1 MNPFFLVLKSLLLSM
16 LLLAGSAFAAD
27 KVDINRADAAQL
39 EASLV
44 GIGPAKA
51 QAIVEH
57 RNANGPFK
65 SADELNAYFASD
77 AMVLKL
83 RDLAERILDLGDSVK
98 ADEVQSQIKSARQDA
113 LRAGTRPARKQS
125 RSPVASRR

>member
-51 QAIVEH
+51 QAIVSTATPTV
-57 RNANGPFK
+57 R
-65 SADELNAYFASD
+65 S
-77 AMVLKL
+77 
-83 RDLAERILDLGDSVK
+83 
-98 ADEVQSQIKSARQDA
+98 
-113 LRAGTRPARKQS
+113 RAPTSWPW
-125 RSPVASRR
+125 

>member
-57 RNANGPFK
+57 RKANGPFK
-65 SADELNAYFASD
+65 SADELAL
-77 AMVLKL
+77 VKGIGLKTVERN
-83 RDLAERILDLGDSVK
+83 RDLIAVGNAPSPQARP
-98 ADEVQSQIKSARQDA
+98 SAAPGAAQA
-113 LRAGTRPARKQS
+113 K
-125 RSPVASRR
+125 PVAPVARR

>member
-65 SADELNAYFASD
+65 SADELALVKGID
-77 AMVLKL
+77 PVG
-83 RDLAERILDLGDSVK
+83 RHHQGAEDYR
-98 ADEVQSQIKSARQDA
+98 
-113 LRAGTRPARKQS
+113 
-125 RSPVASRR
+125 

>member
-1 MNPFFLVLKSLLLSM
+1 MKPFFLVFKSLLLSM

-65 SADELNAYFASD
+65 SADELAL
-77 AMVLKL
+77 VKGIGLKTVERN
-83 RDLAERILDLGDSVK
+83 RDLIAVGAPAK
-98 ADEVQSQIKSARQDA
+98 AA
-113 LRAGTRPARKQS
+113 TPAAAPAK
-125 RSPVASRR
+125 PVAAGSPKPVARR

>member
-44 GIGPAKA
+44 GIGPTRMAYDKVIPVV
-51 QAIVEH
+51 QAAADVLGS
-57 RNANGPFK
+57 ALQGPRT
-65 SADELNAYFASD
+65 D
-77 AMVLKL
+77 
-83 RDLAERILDLGDSVK
+83 RDTA
-98 ADEVQSQIKSARQDA
+98 A
-113 LRAGTRPARKQS
+113 
-125 RSPVASRR
+125 

>member
-65 SADELNAYFASD
+65 SADELAL
-77 AMVLKL
+77 VKGIGLKTVERN
-83 RDLAERILDLGDSVK
+83 RDLIAVG
-98 ADEVQSQIKSARQDA
+98 A
-113 LRAGTRPARKQS
+113 PARAAKPGAAPVK
-125 RSPVASRR
+125 PVAGGTPKPVARR